1 MEQALVLLVIVV
13 ALVFGYTNGFH
24 DTANSIATSVTTRAL
39 TPRLALGLATVFTMI
54 GAMLGEGV
62 ARTIGSGI
70 ITPGTGPAALL
81 IVLAG
86 LISAIAWNVFTWW
99 YGWPSSSSHAL
110 IGGLAGAG
118 AVSSVTVH
126 WPVIASKVLAPMV
139 IAPLLAV
146 ALAWSASTVLRWA
159 LRHSPP
165 GRVNRRLRLAQ
176 TVSAS
181 ALALGHGLQDAQKT
195 MGVIV
200 LALVAGGHQL
210 GWQIPLWVKIVAA
223 VAISAGTW
231 AGGWRIIRTLGR
243 RLVDVEP
250 AEGFVAE
257 TVGSSLLYL
266 TAFLFRAPL
275 STTHTVT
282 AAVIGAGLT
291 KGGAAVRWGLARQI
305 AVAWLLT
312 LPMAAAGGAASA
324 TVLRML
330 A

>member
-1 MEQALVLLVIVV
+1 
-13 ALVFGYTNGFH
+13 
-24 DTANSIATSVTTRAL
+24 
-39 TPRLALGLATVFTMI
+39 LATVFTMI

-70 ITPGTGPAALL
+70 ITPGAGDDALL

-86 LISAIAWNVFTWW
+86 VIAAICWNLFTWW
-99 YGWPSSSSHAL
+99 FGWPSSSSHAL

-126 WPVIASKVLAPMV
+126 WSVIASKVLVPMV
-139 IAPLLAV
+139 IAPVIAL
-146 ALAWSASTVLRWA
+146 ALAWAATGMLRWVLRNSA
-159 LRHSPP
+159 P

-176 TVSAS
+176 TVSAA

-200 LALVAGGHQL
+200 LALVTGGHQV
-210 GWQIPLWVKIVAA
+210 GWQVPLWVKIVAA
-223 VAISAGTW
+223 LAISAGTW

-250 AEGFVAE
+250 VEGFVAE

-266 TAFLFRAPL
+266 TAYLFKAPL

-291 KGGAAVRWGLARQI
+291 KGRGAVRWRIARQI

-312 LPMAAAGGAASA
+312 LPMAAAIGAGLASI
-324 TVLRML
+324 L
-330 A
+330 ALVG